1 MLILILIDVQY
12 SQKAVFSFE
21 KDLSGQNHSSSGYNP
36 LEKNSPSKIS
46 TPPLYTHTFYC
57 YLENQPCSHKFLNN
71 IINMSISV
79 FQSSL
84 SSMKIPKYLYGWW
97 HTVVFYIIWAW
108 DQCPNVSLKILQ
120 HLKSYFHSIRRQV
133 VLSLF
138 QVLC

>member
-1 MLILILIDVQY
+1 M
-12 SQKAVFSFE
+12 FSIHKKLFLAL
-21 KDLSGQNHSSSGYNP
+21 KKVWVVKITHPQVPITWKKFPQQNFHSP
-36 LEKNSPSKIS
+36 H
-46 TPPLYTHTFYC
+46 YTHPLLLFGK
-57 YLENQPCSHKFLNN
+57 PCSHKFLNN
-71 IINMSISV
+71 SINMSISV

-97 HTVVFYIIWAW
+97 HTIVFYIIWAW
-108 DQCPNVSLKILQ
+108 DQCPIVSLKILQ

>member
-1 MLILILIDVQY
+1 M
-12 SQKAVFSFE
+12 FSIHKKLFLAL
-21 KDLSGQNHSSSGYNP
+21 K
-36 LEKNSPSKIS
+36 KIWVVKIIHPQV
-46 TPPLYTHTFYC
+46 TIPWKKIPPAKFPPPLYTHTLYC